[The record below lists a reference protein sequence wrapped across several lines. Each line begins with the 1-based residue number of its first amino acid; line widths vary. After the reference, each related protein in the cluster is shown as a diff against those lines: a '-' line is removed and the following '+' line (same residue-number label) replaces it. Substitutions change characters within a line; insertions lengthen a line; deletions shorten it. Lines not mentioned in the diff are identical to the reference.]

1 MRRLF
6 ILLTA
11 IFAFLTSSAQITNSI
26 VLDRSTF
33 RAVQTDALTGV
44 NIDPIGVDR
53 SRRQCARLK
62 IFFHRMTREQMAQ
75 LEPVF
80 PSGTIDYTKCK
91 VADGNTVLILEFTAR
106 PQVKFYLKHPTFG
119 TSNEVTFDY
128 EGNKEYQMEASLNQ
142 TFSIVVNSNVAG
154 ADVYLDGAFQGK
166 TDATKSL
173 TVKDVMIGNHRLK
186 LVYGSVTAQQQ
197 IDVNS
202 SKISFRQN
210 LDIDEERFAVTFRV
224 LPATATIVVDNN
236 GLELPINNGEIS
248 LKLAKGMHTYE
259 IKAKDY
265 RTAHSDF
272 EVTATTAS
280 LNISLTPA
288 FGWLEV
294 SAAALAGAEVLIDGK
309 RVGTAPFKS
318 GNLASGR
325 YTVRVNKSL
334 YKSFEGTVTI
344 SDNQTTQ
351 FNPTLVANFAN
362 VTLTAPDNAEIW
374 VDGRKMGIGKWS
386 GPLLTGSYTFEA
398 RKQNHRTTVLT
409 RQIGLEPSTQSYT
422 LSAPTPV
429 YGSLIV
435 NSSPVANVIVD
446 GKVLGKSP
454 VKLNNIL
461 IGQHTVTVKNSE
473 FDAQTSSVTISEGQT
488 TTLDIKLSS
497 IPKNQIHYTTTDGEA
512 LWPLCEGV
520 HIFGAEIV
528 SNTYKNGKGVIAFNG
543 AVTMIG
549 PSAFKGCIRL
559 KSFVIPDGVIS
570 ISGRAFNDCKNLTS
584 VKIGCSVK
592 SIGNNAFSGCE
603 KLKSITIPYS
613 VTTIGSSAF
622 EDCYSLT
629 NIVIPDSVT
638 LIGESA
644 FARCRSLISASIGDG
659 VKKIESYTFVGCRS
673 LTSVTIPNS
682 VTSIGNYA
690 FWQCENIVKVTI
702 PNSVTSIGSK
712 AFEACYS
719 LTNIVIPGSVIL
731 IGESAFASC
740 RSLISARIGYGVKG
754 IESHTFSECRSLTS
768 VTIPK
773 SVTFI
778 GTGSFSGC
786 QSLTNIYCH
795 AVTPPTLGSY
805 YIFNECPKKPKIYV
819 PASSVKAYKKSSR
832 WKDSGGKIV
841 SM

>member
-26 VLDRSTF
+26 VLDKSTF
-33 RAVQTDALTGV
+33 RAVQSDPLTGV
-44 NIDPIGVDR
+44 NVDPIGVDR
-53 SRRQCARLK
+53 SRRACARLK

-91 VADGNTVLILEFTAR
+91 VAEGNTVLILEFTAR

-128 EGNKEYQMEASLNQ
+128 EGNKVYQMEASLNQ

-173 TVKDVMIGNHRLK
+173 TVKDVMIGNHSLK

-344 SDNQTTQ
+344 NDNQTTQ

-362 VTLTAPDNAEIW
+362 VTLTAPGNAEIW
-374 VDGRKMGIGKWS
+374 VDGSKMGTGKWS
-386 GPLLTGSYTFEA
+386 GPLQTGSYTFEA
-398 RKQNHRTTVLT
+398 RKQGHRTTVLT

-435 NSSPVANVIVD
+435 NSSPVANVTVD

-461 IGQHTVTVKNSE
+461 IGQHTVTVQNSE
-473 FDAQTSSVTISEGQT
+473 FDSKTSSVTISEGQT
-488 TTLDIKLSS
+488 TTLDVTLSS
-497 IPKNQIHYTTTDGEA
+497 TPKNQIHYTTTAGEA
-512 LWPLCEGV
+512 LRPQREGV

-528 SNTYKNGKGVIAFNG
+528 SNTYKDGKGVITFNG
-543 AVTMIG
+543 EVTKIG
-549 PSAFKGCIRL
+549 PSAFNGRRDL
-559 KSFVIPDGVIS
+559 KSIVIPDGVIS
-570 ISGRAFNDCKNLTS
+570 IGERAFNDCKNLTS
-584 VKIGCSVK
+584 VTIGSGVK
-592 SIGNNAFSGCE
+592 SIGNYAFYDCNGLTSVTIPNSVTTISGSAFSDCKTLISVTIGSGVKSIEKDAFSACYALRYVHISDLSAWCKIDFASDANPVWYAKKLYLNGKLVTQLTIPQGVTKITRAFSGCDS
-603 KLKSITIPYS
+603 LTS
-613 VTTIGSSAF
+613 VTI
-622 EDCYSLT
+622 T
-629 NIVIPDSVT
+629 NSVT
-638 LIGESA
+638 S
-644 FARCRSLISASIGDG
+644 ISAYAFNGCDG
-659 VKKIESYTFVGCRS
+659 LK
-673 LTSVTIPNS
+673 SVTIPNS
-682 VTSIGNYA
+682 VTSIGNFA
-690 FWQCENIVKVTI
+690 FSRCD
-702 PNSVTSIGSK
+702 G
-712 AFEACYS
+712 
-719 LTNIVIPGSVIL
+719 
-731 IGESAFASC
+731 
-740 RSLISARIGYGVKG
+740 
-754 IESHTFSECRSLTS
+754 LTS
-768 VTIPK
+768 V
-773 SVTFI
+773 
-778 GTGSFSGC
+778 
-786 QSLTNIYCH
+786 YCH
-795 AVTPPTLGSY
+795 ATTPPKCGIE
-805 YIFNECPKKPKIYV
+805 IFYDCKKKPKIYV

>member
-1 MRRLF
+1 MKRVVV
-6 ILLTA
+6 ILVAL
-11 IFAFLTSSAQITNSI
+11 FAFLTTSAQIEHSI
-26 VLDRSTF
+26 ILDQSSF
-33 RAVQTDALTGV
+33 RKVNTDALTGV
-44 NIDPIGVDR
+44 NIDPIRKDI
-53 SRRQCARLK
+53 SRNPCARLK
-62 IFFHRMTREQMAQ
+62 IFFHRMTREQMEQ

-91 VADGNTVLILEFTAR
+91 VAEGNTVLILEFTAR

-128 EGNKEYQMEASLNQ
+128 EGDKEYQIEASLNQ
-142 TFSIVVNSNVAG
+142 TYSIVVNSNVAG
-154 ADVYLDGAFQGK
+154 ADVYLDGVFKGK

-210 LDIDEERFAVTFRV
+210 LDIEEERFTVTFKV

-265 RTAHSDF
+265 RTVHSDF
-272 EVTATTAS
+272 EVTATTAP
-280 LNISLTPA
+280 LKIALTPA

-294 SAAALAGAEVLIDGK
+294 SGADLAGAEVLIDGK
-309 RVGTAPFKS
+309 SVGTAPFKS

-334 YKSFEGTVTI
+334 YKSFEDTVTI

-374 VDGRKMGIGKWS
+374 VNGSKMGRGKWS
-386 GPLLTGSYTFEA
+386 GPLQTGNYTFEA

-422 LSAPTPV
+422 LSSPTPI

-435 NSSPVANVIVD
+435 NSSPVANVTVD

-454 VKLNNIL
+454 VNLNNIL
-461 IGQHTVTVKNSE
+461 IGKHTVTVQNSE

-488 TTLDIKLSS
+488 TTLDVTLSS
-497 IPKNQIHYTTTDGEA
+497 TPKNQIHYTSTDEEV
-512 LWPLCEGV
+512 LWPLYEGV

-528 SNTYKNGKGVIAFNG
+528 SNTYKDGKGVITFNG
-543 AVTMIG
+543 AVTKIG
-549 PSAFKGCIRL
+549 PSAFKGRIHL
-559 KSFVIPDGVIS
+559 KSIMIPD
-570 ISGRAFNDCKNLTS
+570 
-584 VKIGCSVK
+584 SVK
-592 SIGNNAFSGCE
+592 SIGNGAFSDCNG
-603 KLKSITIPYS
+603 LKSVHICDLSAWCKIDFEGGGNPLWYAKNLYLNGELVTDLVIPQGVTEIKSGAFENCLSLISVTIPNS
-613 VTTIGSSAF
+613 VISIGSSAF
-622 EDCYSLT
+622 WMCE
-629 NIVIPDSVT
+629 NVV
-638 LIGESA
+638 
-644 FARCRSLISASIGDG
+644 
-659 VKKIESYTFVGCRS
+659 
-673 LTSVTIPNS
+673 SVTIPNS
-682 VTSIGNYA
+682 VTSIGAWA
-690 FWQCENIVKVTI
+690 FRD
-702 PNSVTSIGSK
+702 
-712 AFEACYS
+712 CYNLKS
-719 LTNIVIPGSVIL
+719 IVIPDSVISIGGSVL
-731 IGESAFASC
+731 SGCKSLTSATIGNGVS
-740 RSLISARIGYGVKG
+740 RI
-754 IESHTFSECRSLTS
+754 EPHTFSGCRNLAS
-768 VTIPK
+768 VTMGK

-778 GTGSFSGC
+778 GICSFLNC
-786 QSLTNIYCH
+786 QSLESVYCH
-795 AVTPPTLGSY
+795 AVTPPTLDTY
-805 YIFNECPKKPKIYV
+805 NIFDECAKKLKIYV

-832 WKDSGGKIV
+832 WKDSGGQIV